1 MTDTD
6 GVEIDKKIVKLAYEY
21 FDLSDNVNVF
31 VEDGRAFISRTE
43 KKYDVIMVDAY
54 QDITI
59 PFHMSSREFFL
70 EVRSHLK
77 ENGVMVVNMNMY
89 TKDDGGIND
98 YLCGTILSV
107 FDCAYTYTTGGTNIE
122 LFASSGFDC
131 AERLRENLPMLGE
144 ELRPF
149 LSKVSD
155 SLEKKEKSDYIF
167 TDDKAPV
174 ELLGMRVLDEMIVD
188 ELSAVKEMIKGK
200 SIGELFDMLIS
211 GQFA

>member
-1 MTDTD
+1 
-6 GVEIDKKIVKLAYEY
+6 
-21 FDLSDNVNVF
+21 
-31 VEDGRAFISRTE
+31 
-43 KKYDVIMVDAY
+43 MVDAY

-59 PFHMSSREFFL
+59 PFQMSRREFFS
-70 EVRSHLK
+70 EVRSHLT

-89 TKDDGGIND
+89 TDSEGGIND

-131 AERLRENLPMLGE
+131 ADRLRENLPMLSD

-149 LSKVSD
+149 LSRVCD
-155 SLEKKEKSDYIF
+155 SLVQKEKSDYIF

-174 ELLGMRVLDEMIVD
+174 ELLGMRVLDEMITE
-188 ELSAVKEMIKGK
+188 ELSAVKAMIKGK

-211 GQFA
+211 GKLA